1 MLRGVQRKQG
11 RRLAANLR
19 KSRAHFALEACA
31 QSYQAEGPLSWSVSR
46 IAVLVARGSSSLAT
60 ATCSMPAMRT
70 ALAALALLGTASA
83 FVAPTSSN
91 LKLRTSANAPLYSTI
106 DKKTEDVSL
115 SSGGGMFTTSKP
127 EDRRIGQVE
136 RAPASERY
144 ARLGAARARGDRRRP
159 QPSLAGLVNHRAR
172 PRGHLQ
178 PV

>member
-1 MLRGVQRKQG
+1 
-11 RRLAANLR
+11 
-19 KSRAHFALEACA
+19 
-31 QSYQAEGPLSWSVSR
+31 
-46 IAVLVARGSSSLAT
+46 
-60 ATCSMPAMRT
+60 MPAMRT

-136 RAPASERY
+136 RAPASERPP
-144 ARLGAARARGDRRRP
+144 APTPRAAARRRGRKDPPNLNPRPGTSAPRTARRP
-159 QPSLAGLVNHRAR
+159 AARRSRSSTSSSSRSTRA
-172 PRGHLQ
+172 P
-178 PV
+178 

>member
-1 MLRGVQRKQG
+1 
-11 RRLAANLR
+11 
-19 KSRAHFALEACA
+19 
-31 QSYQAEGPLSWSVSR
+31 
-46 IAVLVARGSSSLAT
+46 
-60 ATCSMPAMRT
+60 MPAMRT

-136 RAPASERY
+136 RAPASDDPRPKN
-144 ARLGAARARGDRRRP
+144 APNLGIDVPPKSHEAAWSKAL
-159 QPSLAGLVNHRAR
+159 S
-172 PRGHLQ
+172 
-178 PV
+178 